1 MSLLSILKNI
11 HPYCEMKRDSPRVDF
26 LFEISWFDL
35 GFLNLIW
42 RKKLCKGWGNKP
54 IFHRTK
60 IESDSPGVVDFIKWS
75 SILKPV
81 QEIVSRQLASCVVD
95 QPILN
100 PMCIVCLFC
109 THIENWIIE
118 LWSLTLL
125 FYSSQ
130 MFSKIIIINAMT
142 NTKFFML

>member
-1 MSLLSILKNI
+1 MAKKK
-11 HPYCEMKRDSPRVDF
+11 KRAR
-26 LFEISWFDL
+26 
-35 GFLNLIW
+35 N
-42 RKKLCKGWGNKP
+42 RRGNKP

-100 PMCIVCLFC
+100 PMCVYFAPI
-109 THIENWIIE
+109 
-118 LWSLTLL
+118 
-125 FYSSQ
+125 
-130 MFSKIIIINAMT
+130 
-142 NTKFFML
+142 